1 MENKHKNTFS
11 GNYFL
16 GFRDN
21 SEYEKA
27 KIAILP
33 VSYEGT
39 CTFGKGTKNA
49 PKAILNSSVQL
60 EPFDEEALFSLGN
73 LGIHTLKSQNFS
85 NKTNSK
91 NVVEKTKEITKQILE
106 DGKFPTIIGGEH
118 SISIGSIQACAEKYS
133 NLSVLQ
139 IDAHTDLDKSYK
151 NEEYSHASMANKV
164 LETTNTKI
172 TQVGIRSITPELIN
186 IASNTNTKIFF
197 AHNIINKKHKISEIL
212 ETLNKNV
219 YLTID
224 VDAFDPSIFP
234 NTGTPEP
241 NGLKWQYIIN
251 LIKEISKKRNIVGF
265 DLVEHSST
273 NPKKPHYSDFSAA
286 KLIHKVLCIIW
297 KEKVKQQ
304 SS

>member
-1 MENKHKNTFS
+1 MENKYKNTFS

-49 PKAILNSSVQL
+49 PKTIINSSLQL
-60 EPFDEEALFSLGN
+60 EPFDEEALFSLDN

-85 NKTNSK
+85 DKIKAKS
-91 NVVEKTKEITKQILE
+91 VVEKTKEITNQILE
-106 DGKFPTIIGGEH
+106 DNKFPVIVGGEH
-118 SISIGSIQACAEKYS
+118 SISIGSIQACAEKYN

-139 IDAHTDLDKSYK
+139 IDAHTDLDKAYK

-164 LETTNTKI
+164 LETTNTKF
-172 TQVGIRSITPELIN
+172 TQIGIRSITPELIN

-241 NGLKWQYIIN
+241 NGLKWQYVIN
-251 LIKEISKKRNIVGF
+251 LIKEVSKKRNIIGF

-273 NPKKPHYSDFSAA
+273 NPKKSHYSDFSAA
-286 KLIHKVLCIIW
+286 KLINKVLCIIW